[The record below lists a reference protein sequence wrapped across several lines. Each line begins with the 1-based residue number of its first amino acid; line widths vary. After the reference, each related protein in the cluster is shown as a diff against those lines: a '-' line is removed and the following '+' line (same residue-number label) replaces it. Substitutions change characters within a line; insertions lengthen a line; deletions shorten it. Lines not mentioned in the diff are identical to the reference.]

1 MRLIYAVVVQSA
13 AMVSSSPY
21 SAEMV
26 SGAESNHQHEDFQ
39 SSAIPPLF
47 ENVLSWPNAVISEH
61 EIKRLPNVRFFAKN
75 IFAPRNQFPIGALR
89 IPKINQ
95 IVRPE

>member
-47 ENVLSWPNAVISEH
+47 ENVRSWPEADTVT
-61 EIKRLPNVRFFAKN
+61 RLLR
-75 IFAPRNQFPIGALR
+75 LR
-89 IPKINQ
+89 IVKEAAT
-95 IVRPE
+95 RTLY

>member
-1 MRLIYAVVVQSA
+1 MRLICAVVVLST

-47 ENVLSWPNAVISEH
+47 ENVRSWPRPWENYFGRAKSLKNPH
-61 EIKRLPNVRFFAKN
+61 ESAIEG
-75 IFAPRNQFPIGALR
+75 Q
-89 IPKINQ
+89 
-95 IVRPE
+95 

>member
-1 MRLIYAVVVQSA
+1 MRLIYAVVEQSA

-47 ENVLSWPNAVISEH
+47 ENVRSLVWP
-61 EIKRLPNVRFFAKN
+61 RFYGPPHYA
-75 IFAPRNQFPIGALR
+75 Q
-89 IPKINQ
+89 
-95 IVRPE
+95 

>member
-39 SSAIPPLF
+39 SSA
-47 ENVLSWPNAVISEH
+47 
-61 EIKRLPNVRFFAKN
+61 
-75 IFAPRNQFPIGALR
+75 
-89 IPKINQ
+89 
-95 IVRPE
+95 